1 MRILLFFGVIFS
13 SLCLVKGES
22 VSPSANSPD
31 PWKLSL
37 GNSKPRPKN
46 ARTIID
52 NDEGAWF
59 DDATSSLEFRGN
71 VVVRDPQFKLFCD
84 KLYVVMNPNRQ
95 GIQKIIATAA
105 PKSALTNSISTN
117 STITS
122 PLTNPPSNCVTIE
135 QENTNEQGE
144 FVKTIARAGEVIY
157 EPATGNLTLK
167 YKPEITQG
175 ASCQIG
181 TEENTIMILNK
192 KGTSQT
198 IGKSQIIVV
207 DPNKQ

>member
-1 MRILLFFGVIFS
+1 MAGEGTS
-13 SLCLVKGES
+13 SPV
-22 VSPSANSPD
+22 VSSPD

-37 GNSKPRPKN
+37 GSSKPRPKN

-52 NDEGAWF
+52 NDDGAWF
-59 DDATSSLEFRGN
+59 DDATSSLEFKGN

-95 GIQKIIATAA
+95 GVQKIVATAI
-105 PKSALTNSISTN
+105 PKNSFANSTSTN
-117 STITS
+117 SVS
-122 PLTNPPSNCVTIE
+122 SNNILSAASTGYVTLE
-135 QENTNEQGE
+135 QENTNDQGE
-144 FVKTIARAGEVIY
+144 FVKTIARAGEVTY

-167 YKPEITQG
+167 QKPEIQQG
-175 ASCQIG
+175 ANCQVA
-181 TEENTIMILNK
+181 TEDSTIMILNK

-207 DPNKQ
+207 DPNKN